1 MKTGVSDATAVGL
14 RASDL
19 FTQLELRISPKPI
32 LAIFLVLGPV
42 LYMIVTMSGSPQL
55 ANSLV
60 MLSVLLQVLAAT
72 GWLLYGWSDLA
83 VRWFTVL
90 MLIAIFP
97 LVSLIADLPGI
108 LTLMAIPVMLT
119 APLISLPA
127 ATGVALGEIVFL
139 SLLVS
144 YGPVELDAPTLLVAL
159 TSIGVSLAVMHA
171 IFGPVNQFVEWAYG
185 YYLHAQKGLDEA
197 LDRKVELVQAL
208 DDLAHANRQLMLANE
223 RTANLRAIAEEAQ
236 RTKTAFV
243 ANVSHE
249 FRTPLNMIL
258 GLVELMVENP
268 EIYAVS
274 LSSSMRDDLNVVY
287 RNCEHLANLINDVL
301 DLTRMEAGY
310 LTLHRERVD
319 LQEIIEDSVT
329 AIRPL
334 MEKKRLALD
343 VLVPDELPRVYCD
356 RTRMQQVLLNLLS
369 NAARYTD
376 VGRITVQV
384 VQQDQHV
391 VISVAD
397 TGPGICSEDVGR
409 IFEPF
414 FQGSGEKELREE
426 ARQIVRKRLKSYDFE
441 LAPEKRKELDR
452 IYQRACEALS

>member
-1 MKTGVSDATAVGL
+1 
-14 RASDL
+14 
-19 FTQLELRISPKPI
+19 
-32 LAIFLVLGPV
+32 
-42 LYMIVTMSGSPQL
+42 
-55 ANSLV
+55 
-60 MLSVLLQVLAAT
+60 
-72 GWLLYGWSDLA
+72 
-83 VRWFTVL
+83 
-90 MLIAIFP
+90 
-97 LVSLIADLPGI
+97 
-108 LTLMAIPVMLT
+108 
-119 APLISLPA
+119 
-127 ATGVALGEIVFL
+127 
-139 SLLVS
+139 
-144 YGPVELDAPTLLVAL
+144 
-159 TSIGVSLAVMHA
+159 
-171 IFGPVNQFVEWAYG
+171 
-185 YYLHAQKGLDEA
+185 
-197 LDRKVELVQAL
+197 
-208 DDLAHANRQLMLANE
+208 MLANE

-426 ARQIVRKRLKSYDFE
+426 ARQIVRKSLKSYDFE

-452 IYQRACEALS
+452 IYQQACEALY